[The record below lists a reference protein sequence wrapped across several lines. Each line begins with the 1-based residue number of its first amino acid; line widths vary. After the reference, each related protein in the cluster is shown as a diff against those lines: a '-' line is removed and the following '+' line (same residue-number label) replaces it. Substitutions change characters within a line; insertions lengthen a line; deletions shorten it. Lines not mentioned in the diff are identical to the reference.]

1 MSLQP
6 GRRDADR
13 SGVPIEPLARILLA
27 DDHPATRT
35 GIRVALEENGFEVCA
50 EAGDAEAAIQAALRE
65 EPDLCL
71 LDVRMPAGGGIRA
84 AAEISERVPSTA
96 IVMLTVSMEE
106 SDLFDSL
113 RAGAD
118 GYLLKDTDP
127 DRLPFALQGVLDGE
141 AALPRTLAARVIEE
155 FRSRDGRRRLLLERR
170 HGAKLT
176 TREWEVLEALR
187 LGRSTAEMAR
197 DLEVSPVTV
206 RRHVSGIVRKLR
218 VRDRAAAVRLI
229 DRRRLPDRRSRADR
243 LRSAS

>member
-1 MSLQP
+1 MSVQP

-13 SGVPIEPLARILLA
+13 GGVPIAPPARILLA

-35 GIRVALEENGFEVCA
+35 GIRVALEENGFDVCA
-50 EAGDAEAAIQAALRE
+50 EAGDAEEAIQAALRE

-96 IVMLTVSMEE
+96 IVMLTVSTEE

-206 RRHVSGIVRKLR
+206 RRHVSGIVRKLL

-229 DRRRLPDRRSRADR
+229 NRRRLPDRRSRADR

>member
-1 MSLQP
+1 MLLEP
-6 GRRDADR
+6 GCRDADR
-13 SGVPIEPLARILLA
+13 GGVPIDPLARILLA

-35 GIRVALEENGFEVCA
+35 GIRVALETGGFEVCA
-50 EAGDAEAAIQAALRE
+50 EAGDAEEAVQGALRE

-71 LDVRMPAGGGIRA
+71 LDVRMPGGGGIRA
-84 AAEISERVPSTA
+84 AAEISERVPSAA
-96 IVMLTVSMEE
+96 IVMLTVSLEE

-170 HGAKLT
+170 HGARLT
-176 TREWEVLEALR
+176 AREWEVLEALR
-187 LGRSTAEMAR
+187 VGRSTAEMAE
-197 DLEVSPVTV
+197 DLHVSPVTV
-206 RRHVSGIVRKLR
+206 RRHVSEIVRKLR
-218 VRDRAAAVRLI
+218 VRDRAAAARLI
-229 DRRRLPDRRSRADR
+229 ERRRLPERRSRADR
-243 LRSAS
+243 RRSAS

>member
-1 MSLQP
+1 
-6 GRRDADR
+6 
-13 SGVPIEPLARILLA
+13 
-27 DDHPATRT
+27 
-35 GIRVALEENGFEVCA
+35 VCA
-50 EAGDAEAAIQAALRE
+50 EAGDAEQAIQAALRE
-65 EPDLCL
+65 SPDLCL

-84 AAEISERVPSTA
+84 AAEISERLPSTA
-96 IVMLTVSMEE
+96 IVMLTVSLEE

-176 TREWEVLEALR
+176 VREWEVLEGLR
-187 LGRSTAEMAR
+187 LGHSTKEVAE
-197 DLEVSPVTV
+197 DLRVSPITV
-206 RRHVSGIVRKLR
+206 RRHVSEIVRKLR

-229 DRRRLPDRRSRADR
+229 DRRRLPDRRTRADAR
-243 LRSAS
+243 RSAS

>member
-1 MSLQP
+1 M
-6 GRRDADR
+6 
-13 SGVPIEPLARILLA
+13 LLA
-27 DDHPATRT
+27 DDHPATRK
-35 GIRVALEENGFEVCA
+35 GIRLALEDGGFEVCA
-50 EAGDAEAAIQAALRE
+50 ETADGDEAVRVAVRE
-65 EPDLCL
+65 RPDLCL

-96 IVMLTVSMEE
+96 IVMLTVSLEE

-155 FRSRDGRRRLLLERR
+155 FRSRDGRRRLLFERR

-176 TREWEVLEALR
+176 AREWEVLEGLR
-187 LGRSTAEMAR
+187 AGRSTAEIAR
-197 DLEVSPVTV
+197 ELEVSPVTV
-206 RRHVSGIVRKLR
+206 RRHASEIVRKLR
-218 VRDRAAAVRLI
+218 VRDRESAVRLI
-229 DRRRLPDRRSRADR
+229 DRRRLSDRRARAGR
-243 LRSAS
+243 RRSAS

>member
-1 MSLQP
+1 
-6 GRRDADR
+6 
-13 SGVPIEPLARILLA
+13 
-27 DDHPATRT
+27 
-35 GIRVALEENGFEVCA
+35 VCA
-50 EAGDAEAAIQAALRE
+50 EVGDAEQAIQAALRE
-65 EPDLCL
+65 VPDLCL

-96 IVMLTVSMEE
+96 IVMLTVSLEE

-127 DRLPFALQGVLDGE
+127 DRLPYALQGVLDGE

-176 TREWEVLEALR
+176 VREWEVLEGLR
-187 LGRSTAEMAR
+187 LGHSTKEMAE
-197 DLEVSPVTV
+197 DLRVSPITV
-206 RRHVSGIVRKLR
+206 RRHVSEIVRKLR

-229 DRRRLPDRRSRADR
+229 DRRRLPDRRTRADAR
-243 LRSAS
+243 RSAS

>member
-1 MSLQP
+1 
-6 GRRDADR
+6 
-13 SGVPIEPLARILLA
+13 
-27 DDHPATRT
+27 
-35 GIRVALEENGFEVCA
+35 VALEEGGFEVCA
-50 EAGDAEAAIQAALRE
+50 EAGDAEEAVQAALRE

-84 AAEISERVPSTA
+84 AAEISERVPSAA
-96 IVMLTVSMEE
+96 IVMLTVSTEE

-176 TREWEVLEALR
+176 SREWEVLEALR
-187 LGRSTAEMAR
+187 LGRSTAEVAR
-197 DLEVSPVTV
+197 DLNVSPVTV

-243 LRSAS
+243 QRSAS

>member
-1 MSLQP
+1 
-6 GRRDADR
+6 
-13 SGVPIEPLARILLA
+13 VLLA

-35 GIRVALEENGFEVCA
+35 GIRVALEQGGFEVCA
-50 EAGDAEAAIQAALRE
+50 EVGDAEEAVRAAVRE
-65 EPDLCL
+65 KPDLCL
-71 LDVRMPAGGGIRA
+71 LDVRMPHGGGIRA
-84 AAEISERVPSTA
+84 AAEISEHVPSAA
-96 IVMLTVSMEE
+96 IVMLTVSRDE

-176 TREWEVLEALR
+176 AREWEVLEGLR
-187 LGRSTAEMAR
+187 EGRSTGEIAD
-197 DLEVSPVTV
+197 DLSVSPVTV
-206 RRHVSGIVRKLR
+206 RRHSSEIVRKLR

-229 DRRRLPDRRSRADR
+229 DRRRLPDRRAESLRR
-243 LRSAS
+243 RSAS

>member
-1 MSLQP
+1 
-6 GRRDADR
+6 
-13 SGVPIEPLARILLA
+13 
-27 DDHPATRT
+27 
-35 GIRVALEENGFEVCA
+35 VCA
-50 EAGDAEAAIQAALRE
+50 EVGDAEQAIQAALRE
-65 EPDLCL
+65 VPDLCL

-96 IVMLTVSMEE
+96 IVMLTVSLEE

-127 DRLPFALQGVLDGE
+127 DRLPYALQGVLDGE

-176 TREWEVLEALR
+176 VREWEVLEGLR
-187 LGRSTAEMAR
+187 LGHSTKEMAE
-197 DLEVSPVTV
+197 DLRVSPITV
-206 RRHVSGIVRKLR
+206 RRHVSEIVRKLR

-229 DRRRLPDRRSRADR
+229 DRRRLPDRRTRAEAR
-243 LRSAS
+243 RSAS

>member
-1 MSLQP
+1 VSLEP

-13 SGVPIEPLARILLA
+13 GGVPIAPLARILLA

-35 GIRVALEENGFEVCA
+35 GIRVALEEGGFEVCA
-50 EAGDAEAAIQAALRE
+50 EAGDAEEAIQAALRE

-84 AAEISERVPSTA
+84 AAEISERVPSAA
-96 IVMLTVSMEE
+96 IVMLTVSLEE

-176 TREWEVLEALR
+176 AREWEGLEALR

-197 DLEVSPVTV
+197 DLHVSPVTV

-243 LRSAS
+243 QRSAS